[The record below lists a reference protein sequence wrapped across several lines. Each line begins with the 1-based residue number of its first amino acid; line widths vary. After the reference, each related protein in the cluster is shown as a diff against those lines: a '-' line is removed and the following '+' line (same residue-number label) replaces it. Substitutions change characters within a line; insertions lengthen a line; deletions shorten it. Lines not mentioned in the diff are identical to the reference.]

1 MGKSN
6 LCLLA
11 LLVVLAAAIAEETY
25 SDMFDHINP
34 EDVLMNDELRN
45 QYYNCL
51 MDTGPCVTD
60 DQKYFKGM
68 ILLYIYIYICH
79 IYV

>member
-68 ILLYIYIYICH
+68 ILLYIYICH